1 MKKIIVGLAIGSLVA
16 ASISWYAVGAYAR
29 GAAGQ
34 RTMRVSQPGNGWG
47 YMQMLETKAEIL
59 GATTEELGEEL
70 EKGKC
75 FSEIAQEKG
84 FTLEEFQQRML
95 TAQKERLQKQ
105 VDTGI
110 LTQEELNKRL
120 QLMEERHQYCEENP
134 GEMSARLRTGRDNWK
149 AGNRMGRGMRFAR

>member
-16 ASISWYAVGAYAR
+16 ASVGWYAIGGYAR

-34 RTMRVSQPGNGWG
+34 GTGRGSQSGNGWG

-59 GATTEELGEEL
+59 GATTGELGEEL

-84 FTLEEFQQRML
+84 FTLQEFQQRML

-105 VDTGI
+105 VDAGR
-110 LTQEELNKRL
+110 LTQEELNKRF
-120 QLMEERHQYCEENP
+120 QLMEERHEYCEENP

-149 AGNRMGRGMRFAR
+149 AGNRMGRGMRHAR

>member
-16 ASISWYAVGAYAR
+16 ASVGWYAIGGYAR

-34 RTMRVSQPGNGWG
+34 RTSRYSQPGNGWG

-59 GATTEELGEEL
+59 GATARELGEEL

-95 TAQKERLQKQ
+95 TAQKEHLQKQ
-105 VDTGI
+105 VDAGL
-110 LTQEELNKRL
+110 LTKVELNFRL
-120 QLMEERHQYCEENP
+120 QLMEERHEYCEENP
-134 GEMSARLRTGRDNWK
+134 GEMSARFRTGRDNWK